1 MYTLENDRCDI
12 IGFDENGV
20 FGFYR
25 HSATQIVFK
34 KYSEA
39 VAFINYMESIGHRV
53 NDIYIDEI

>member
-12 IGFDENGV
+12 IGLNSNGV
-20 FGFYR
+20 IGFYR
-25 HSATQIVFK
+25 HNATPIVFN

-39 VAFINYMESIGHRV
+39 VAFIKYLEAIGYRV